1 MQNVGQRQVVGVRV
15 VVVAEG
21 LHPEPH
27 AAHGSQTVGR
37 ASDAHR
43 GRQSPSQRLRQQ
55 RLVRPRH
62 ARPQHRERYAV
73 EHRLH
78 PPVGIVVALVVGGA
92 RVPPAHGGNQRAE
105 VTKRRILARFCLNIY
120 KKVGGNGTISQTF
133 S

>member
-37 ASDAHR
+37 
-43 GRQSPSQRLRQQ
+43 
-55 RLVRPRH
+55 RH